1 MARGIENLKVRP
13 DTASKH
19 LNLSPPAADADIL
32 SSSHL
37 LQETIPTTTW

>member
-13 DTASKH
+13 DTPSKH
-19 LNLSPPAADADIL
+19 LNLSPQAADIL